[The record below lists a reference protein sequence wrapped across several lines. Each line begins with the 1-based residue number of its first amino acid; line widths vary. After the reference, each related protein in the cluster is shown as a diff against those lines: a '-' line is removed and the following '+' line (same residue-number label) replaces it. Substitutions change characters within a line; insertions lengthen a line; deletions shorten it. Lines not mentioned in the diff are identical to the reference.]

1 MNKVVI
7 SGHCNGIGKAIAS
20 KLLSRYKVCGYDLL
34 RGQDITN
41 KDTFASFLDECF
53 DANIIVLNAHTTK
66 QHEELLAVYNAFKDE
81 DKHCIIIGSLVTK
94 LLHRET
100 KIPATYVQ
108 EKLQIEK
115 VFQKIFNRSNRLKIS
130 IVRPHFVKTELS
142 KDFRDDN
149 SDDLLPEEVA
159 DVVSYIIK
167 SNRLISSIDL
177 I

>member
-1 MNKVVI
+1 
-7 SGHCNGIGKAIAS
+7 
-20 KLLSRYKVCGYDLL
+20 
-34 RGQDITN
+34 
-41 KDTFASFLDECF
+41 
-53 DANIIVLNAHTTK
+53 
-66 QHEELLAVYNAFKDE
+66 
-81 DKHCIIIGSLVTK
+81 
-94 LLHRET
+94 
-100 KIPATYVQ
+100 
-108 EKLQIEK
+108 LQIEK